1 MKRSKGA
8 GSVAQRSIRSRQSA
22 KAIRQD
28 DDASSQNSSHLD
40 SDGSS
45 SHPDSVSNDI
55 FCCYFRQSYLF
66 ESIREGF
73 WGSQA
78 AMSWVKESNP

>member
-55 FCCYFRQSYLF
+55 FVAISGNLTYSNQSGRAFGGLG
-66 ESIREGF
+66 RR
-73 WGSQA
+73 
-78 AMSWVKESNP
+78 